1 MASNGG
7 IPNPLAAAITTAAAA
22 AAANAA
28 SAEDETTA
36 AGVPRSPPQVPVAVG
51 EMTGSAGVGPMDT
64 TAQGAGAATGRP
76 SVANAATNG
85 AVEQAATDVPQD
97 VPVGDAGAAA
107 AVAVADGGDNAPAAA
122 ATAADSTVDTGAP
135 GIPSRPKISAS
146 TDWGGS
152 RALSAGEEDALLLS
166 EFLREYWSVFS
177 SPTAPVLPKAAMV
190 AAATVVEETEAG
202 EKHAAAN
209 DGSGTSS
216 VDRGDAAAVGDAVM
230 DEAKSNEGNADDDDD
245 LPIAEARRQHKMA
258 AVDSNKAGG
267 DGGGDISVVA
277 APSGP
282 RKPPTITP
290 RVVQDA
296 ARILAER
303 ERRTY
308 RVAKDCG
315 VDSDKTD
322 KNTSVSIDGTGNNA
336 ADTTVP
342 DLVDEDHAAAVCDME
357 QTLLRLGVLGT
368 KALAEDVLV
377 VQPRKKSYTAS
388 GKRKGRKQAGGDAPD
403 LDQVTHFSALMNL
416 PGSDHFR
423 QLLGP
428 IDLGGDVAANTAA
441 AAVTDGSEEDRW
453 HHRALPLPPNLLTY
467 QSYLRLALMASCL
480 SSDDDVPGCVPEPI
494 LQACK
499 SPLCAFLPS
508 LSIGSDLRPTR
519 GIEHSH
525 AKGRDSDDGGGGG
538 GRKRKQPGKVERDSS
553 HGSAGWKWARG
564 SDAQLLSG
572 TSSLTGSDVVALWIR
587 AQRNT
592 GAWRQLLGMFRF
604 VVANA
609 DDASMVASSCDSD
622 KEDRSAPTYR
632 AVYVGNHMNASSR
645 EDESKRVD
653 ALVTWA
659 ATNQVF
665 FTWGSIRNELAMGLF
680 PELGHTG
687 KKRRGGKAVGP
698 LSDKSAKRYAE
709 SSD

>member
-1 MASNGG
+1 
-7 IPNPLAAAITTAAAA
+7 
-22 AAANAA
+22 
-28 SAEDETTA
+28 
-36 AGVPRSPPQVPVAVG
+36 
-51 EMTGSAGVGPMDT
+51 
-64 TAQGAGAATGRP
+64 
-76 SVANAATNG
+76 
-85 AVEQAATDVPQD
+85 
-97 VPVGDAGAAA
+97 
-107 AVAVADGGDNAPAAA
+107 VAVADGGDNAPAAA
-122 ATAADSTVDTGAP
+122 ATAADSTADTGAP

-202 EKHAAAN
+202 EKHASAK
-209 DGSGTSS
+209 DGSGASN
-216 VDRGDAAAVGDAVM
+216 VDAGDAAAAGDAVM

-267 DGGGDISVVA
+267 DGGGDISVVD

-342 DLVDEDHAAAVCDME
+342 DLVDEDHAAAACDME

-388 GKRKGRKQAGGDAPD
+388 GKRKGRKQAGA
-403 LDQVTHFSALMNL
+403 T
-416 PGSDHFR
+416 R
-423 QLLGP
+423 R
-428 IDLGGDVAANTAA
+428 IWT
-441 AAVTDGSEEDRW
+441 
-453 HHRALPLPPNLLTY
+453 
-467 QSYLRLALMASCL
+467 
-480 SSDDDVPGCVPEPI
+480 
-494 LQACK
+494 K
-499 SPLCAFLPS
+499 SRIFLP
-508 LSIGSDLRPTR
+508 
-519 GIEHSH
+519 
-525 AKGRDSDDGGGGG
+525 
-538 GRKRKQPGKVERDSS
+538 
-553 HGSAGWKWARG
+553 
-564 SDAQLLSG
+564 
-572 TSSLTGSDVVALWIR
+572 
-587 AQRNT
+587 
-592 GAWRQLLGMFRF
+592 
-604 VVANA
+604 
-609 DDASMVASSCDSD
+609 
-622 KEDRSAPTYR
+622 
-632 AVYVGNHMNASSR
+632 
-645 EDESKRVD
+645 
-653 ALVTWA
+653 
-659 ATNQVF
+659 
-665 FTWGSIRNELAMGLF
+665 
-680 PELGHTG
+680 
-687 KKRRGGKAVGP
+687 
-698 LSDKSAKRYAE
+698 
-709 SSD
+709 

>member
-1 MASNGG
+1 
-7 IPNPLAAAITTAAAA
+7 
-22 AAANAA
+22 
-28 SAEDETTA
+28 
-36 AGVPRSPPQVPVAVG
+36 
-51 EMTGSAGVGPMDT
+51 
-64 TAQGAGAATGRP
+64 
-76 SVANAATNG
+76 
-85 AVEQAATDVPQD
+85 
-97 VPVGDAGAAA
+97 
-107 AVAVADGGDNAPAAA
+107 
-122 ATAADSTVDTGAP
+122 
-135 GIPSRPKISAS
+135 
-146 TDWGGS
+146 
-152 RALSAGEEDALLLS
+152 
-166 EFLREYWSVFS
+166 
-177 SPTAPVLPKAAMV
+177 
-190 AAATVVEETEAG
+190 
-202 EKHAAAN
+202 
-209 DGSGTSS
+209 
-216 VDRGDAAAVGDAVM
+216 
-230 DEAKSNEGNADDDDD
+230 
-245 LPIAEARRQHKMA
+245 
-258 AVDSNKAGG
+258 
-267 DGGGDISVVA
+267 
-277 APSGP
+277 
-282 RKPPTITP
+282 
-290 RVVQDA
+290 
-296 ARILAER
+296 
-303 ERRTY
+303 
-308 RVAKDCG
+308 
-315 VDSDKTD
+315 
-322 KNTSVSIDGTGNNA
+322 
-336 ADTTVP
+336 
-342 DLVDEDHAAAVCDME
+342 
-357 QTLLRLGVLGT
+357 
-368 KALAEDVLV
+368 
-377 VQPRKKSYTAS
+377 
-388 GKRKGRKQAGGDAPD
+388 
-403 LDQVTHFSALMNL
+403 MNL

-467 QSYLRLALMASCL
+467 QSYLRLASCL

-592 GAWRQLLGMFRF
+592 GAWRQLLGMFLF

-687 KKRRGGKAVGP
+687 KKRRGGRQWV
-698 LSDKSAKRYAE
+698 R
-709 SSD
+709 